1 MTYKTIFSGQLEF
14 GNERSFERVQQM
26 FEHRAE
32 NYYRHVLLIKP
43 EDIFKA
49 GSWTLEIPRLIAPQA
64 TEKEWRNTINM
75 LEFIVQYAIAGGLSA
90 WMVEGGKVA
99 DYRHI
104 EPKGDKAA
112 VQAFLR
118 GRELVKESGREEEA
132 MKALSRAIEKF
143 SRHAKAYERRG
154 FVNHQLH
161 NFQDALYD
169 YSKSIDINPDA
180 AEPYLGRAI
189 VKMILEDLQGAVQD
203 LEQAIKGAIPLQPM
217 YWQAR
222 RLKADCHLK
231 LEEYEKAATELKFFT
246 SREFAPDDPNYRWR
260 KRSFFNYGR
269 ALLETG
275 KYADSIKAF
284 DHALAIESG
293 TGELP
298 EAEQLLYRGIALQKA
313 GKTGFKKDWQEAASR
328 GSKRAAELL
337 EQVAA

>member
-14 GNERSFERVQQM
+14 GTERSFERVQQM

-32 NYYRHVLLIKP
+32 NYYRQVILVKQ
-43 EDIFKA
+43 EEIFKEE
-49 GSWTLEIPRLIAPQA
+49 SLTLEIPRLIAHA

-90 WMVEGGKVA
+90 WMVEEGKVI
-99 DYRHI
+99 DHRHV

-118 GRELVKESGREEEA
+118 GRELIKESGREQEA
-132 MKALSRAIEKF
+132 MKALSRAIDKF
-143 SRHAKAYERRG
+143 ARHAKAYERRG
-154 FVNHQLH
+154 FVNYQLH

-180 AEPYLGRAI
+180 AEPYLGRAA
-189 VKMILEDLQGAVQD
+189 VKITLEDYEDAVQD
-203 LEQAIKGAIPLQPM
+203 LASAIKGSIPLQPM

-222 RLKADCHLK
+222 RMKADCHFK
-231 LEEYEKAATELKFFT
+231 LDEYDKAATELKFFT
-246 SREFAPDDPNYRWR
+246 RREFSPDDPNYRWR
-260 KRSFFNYGR
+260 KRAFFNYGR
-269 ALLETG
+269 ALMETG
-275 KYADSIKAF
+275 KYADAIAAF
-284 DHALAIESG
+284 DNSLSIEG
-293 TGELP
+293 VDDDIQD
-298 EAEQLLYRGIALQKA
+298 AEPLLYRGIALKKA
-313 GKTGFKKDWQEAASR
+313 GKAGFRKDWEEAANR

>member
-32 NYYRHVLLIKP
+32 NYYRQVLLVKQ
-43 EDIFKA
+43 EDIFKEE
-49 GSWTLEIPRLIAPQA
+49 SRTLEIPRLITMA

-75 LEFIVQYAIAGGLSA
+75 LEFIVQYAIAGDLSA
-90 WMVEGGKVA
+90 WMVEEGKIIGH
-99 DYRHI
+99 RHV

-118 GRELVKESGREEEA
+118 GRELVKESGKEEEA
-132 MKALSRAIEKF
+132 MKALSRAIDKF
-143 SRHAKAYERRG
+143 ARHAKAYERRG
-154 FVNHQLH
+154 FVNYQLR
-161 NFQDALYD
+161 NYQDALYD

-189 VKMILEDLQGAVQD
+189 VKITMEDYKGAIQD
-203 LEQAIKGAIPLQPM
+203 LASAIKGSIPLQPM
-217 YWQAR
+217 YWQSR

-246 SREFAPDDPNYRWR
+246 KRAFTAEDPNYRWR

-284 DHALAIESG
+284 DEAMSIDG
-293 TGELP
+293 LP
-298 EAEQLLYRGIALQKA
+298 DEIADAEQLLYRGIALKKA
-313 GKTGFKKDWQEAASR
+313 GKGGFKKDWEEAANR

-337 EQVAA
+337 QQAAA

>member
-1 MTYKTIFSGQLEF
+1 MTYKTIFSGQLDF

-32 NYYRHVLLIKP
+32 NYYRQVLLIKP
-43 EDIFKA
+43 EEIFKA
-49 GSWTLEIPRLIAPQA
+49 ESWTLEIPRLIAPQA

-90 WMVEGGKVA
+90 WMVEEGKVIS
-99 DYRHI
+99 YRHI
-104 EPKGDKAA
+104 EPRGDKAA

-143 SRHAKAYERRG
+143 ARHAKAYERRG
-154 FVNHQLH
+154 FVNYQLR
-161 NFQDALYD
+161 NYKDAIYD

-189 VKMILEDLQGAVQD
+189 VKMAMEDFKGAAQDLQS
-203 LEQAIKGAIPLQPM
+203 AIKGSIPLQSL

-231 LEEYEKAATELKFFT
+231 LEEYEKAAAELKFFT
-246 SREFAPDDPNYRWR
+246 GREFGPDDPNYRWR
-260 KRSFFNYGR
+260 RRALFNYGW
-269 ALLETG
+269 ALLESG

-284 DHALAIESG
+284 DDALKIDGPAD
-293 TGELP
+293 ELS
-298 EAEQLLYRGIALQKA
+298 EAEFLLYRGIALKKA
-313 GKTGFKKDWQEAASR
+313 GKLGFRKDWEEAANR

-337 EQVAA
+337 EQSAA